1 MFDSRQGNLRLSS
14 SLAFLLLIS
23 SIAGGGV
30 APGFK
35 IQGSLASCTV
45 ENAVIE
51 LPILAGNPCFVC
63 RCKNKSVECSREVCP
78 RTNACKGT
86 LKREKGKCCPVCNE
100 NQGPASCTHQGRTYK
115 HNDSW
120 FAKECKICFCT
131 NGTVSCQLQKCSPKN
146 SLRCPEGKAPG
157 LVPGACCLQCVEKT
171 GVCTSYGDPHYR
183 TFDGQMFNFHGTCRY
198 QLTSDNANFTIRMRN
213 DRRYTKVYAWSKALA
228 IHLVDSSI
236 VLHKDLQV
244 KVNKSDVKLPY
255 YHLPYFQITKGS
267 FTITLV
273 SNMGVQVQWDG
284 KGFIEIRVPKSL
296 MGKVDG
302 LCGNFNG
309 NSKDDFNLK
318 NGRRATSAQEFGE
331 SWSLGRRNHGC
342 KKAPSEPVKSTMS
355 QCRLRRLISGRKRCS
370 VIKKQFANCHGKV
383 KPDAYYSSCVSAVCQ
398 CTGRRCECD
407 AVLAYKNKCKSEGI
421 TVNWGR
427 NWKTYCGVS
436 CAVKGAV
443 FDDCAPACQRTCDNK
458 DDVSVPCP
466 SSSCVP
472 GCLCPVG
479 TVWNSQR
486 TKCIHPE
493 KCPPQLSSIQG
504 KLRRAAVSLK
514 RSHKW
519 MIRQMKNND
528 GR

>member
-1 MFDSRQGNLRLSS
+1 MLDSTQGNLRLSS

-23 SIAGGGV
+23 SAAGSGV

-45 ENAVIE
+45 ENAVID

-63 RCKNKSVECSREVCP
+63 RCKNKSVECSREICP
-78 RTNACKGT
+78 RTNTCKGT

-100 NQGPASCTHQGRTYK
+100 NQGPASCTHQGRSYK

-120 FAKECKICFCT
+120 FAKDCQICFCT
-131 NGTVSCQLQKCSPKN
+131 NGTVSCQLQKCSPPN
-146 SLRCPEGKAPG
+146 SLRCPEGKTPG
-157 LVPGACCLQCVEKT
+157 QVPGACCPQCIEKT
-171 GVCTSYGDPHYR
+171 GVCTSYGDPHYQ

-213 DRRYTKVYAWSKALA
+213 ERRYSNVYAWSKALS
-228 IHLVDSSI
+228 IHLGDSSI
-236 VLHKDLQV
+236 VLHRDLQV

-255 YHLPYFQITKGS
+255 YHLPYFQITKGG

-273 SNMGVQVQWDG
+273 SNIGVQVQWDG
-284 KGFIEIRVPKSL
+284 NGFIEIQLPKSL
-296 MGKVDG
+296 MGKVNG

-309 NSKDDFNLK
+309 FSTDDFNLK
-318 NGRRATSAQEFGE
+318 NGRRAVSAQEFGE

-342 KKAPSEPVKSTMS
+342 EKAPSEPVKSTVS
-355 QCRLRRLISGRKRCS
+355 QCYSHLRGFRRAHKRCLPM
-370 VIKKQFANCHGKV
+370 KKQFANCHTKV
-383 KPDAYYSSCVSAVCQ
+383 KPNAYFWSCVAAVCQ

-407 AVLAYKNKCKSEGI
+407 SVLAYARACRREGV

-427 NWKTYCGVS
+427 KNSCGVS
-436 CAVKGAV
+436 CKGGAV
-443 FDDCAPACQRTCDNK
+443 FDDCAPVCQRTCDNK

-472 GCLCPVG
+472 GCRCPAG
-479 TVWNSQR
+479 TVWNNQR
-486 TKCIHPE
+486 TKCIAKR
-493 KCPPQLSSIQG
+493 KCPSQLASIQG
-504 KLRRAAVSLK
+504 KLRRAAVSSK

-519 MIRQMKNND
+519 IRQLKDND
-528 GR
+528 RR